1 MAATND
7 SRFLSYNQ
15 YEALTQRLSKVT
27 VSIFRPS
34 PSNSF
39 TAELRSEDGVQ
50 YSEGVMTTAG
60 ALLGSWTHPTATAMT
75 LTTANQVIKS
85 LTVDDYGH
93 VTAAT
98 QAALVAADI
107 PNLAASKI
115 NSGTFGVARGG
126 TGLSTWT
133 GAYRIIYSTAATTV
147 TTLAPNTTA
156 TKKFLSMTGTGSAG
170 QAPAWSALAAT
181 DIPDLAWSKIT
192 SGKPTTLSGYGIAD
206 AKIEAVTGGDKITL
220 GSNNITVADWAQGTG
235 TKVSSSALPA
245 LYIGTTAVS
254 ATSGAVTT
262 LVGVTGFNPN
272 SGSTCALYF
281 DDSIGNDGGWEF
293 DSSLDIV
300 DRLYIGGGDN
310 PYLYWD
316 STNNAWHLTCN
327 FIADGYVSAGGVS
340 STGGGGGGGSDLNAL
355 RDWTNYN
362 ATDTGQVLGSNLGKG
377 LADRIS
383 DLEQR
388 ATNVSF
394 TQAVTSGE
402 TLGTITIDG
411 TSKTIVAPLAV
422 TSISL
427 VTASGTNQHKLQI
440 NTRNAS
446 HSTTASYVDLPSVFA
461 KLASPSLTGTPT
473 APTATAGTNSTQIAT
488 TAFVTTAVANAIAGV
503 TQFTSEVSWNGT
515 STPVVANI
523 PAGVV
528 VTYNGTNYTGTKA
541 TGDAGKI
548 YLVYHSHGTSDV
560 YDEYMYLN
568 SAWEKIGNT
577 DIDLS
582 NYWNK
587 TDLVAITAAENT
599 TLLNT
604 YFPIPA

>member
-1 MAATND
+1 MAATDN
-7 SRFLSYNQ
+7 SKFLSKTQ
-15 YEALTQRLSKVT
+15 YEVQLQRLAQVT
-27 VSIFRPS
+27 GR
-34 PSNSF
+34 
-39 TAELRSEDGVQ
+39 TL
-50 YSEGVMTTAG
+50 G
-60 ALLGSWTHPTATAMT
+60 ADANNVFKANLSSSDRVLGSWTHPTATAMT

-85 LTVDDYGH
+85 LTVDAYGH

-98 QAALVAADI
+98 QGALAAADI
-107 PNLAASKI
+107 PSLNASKINAGTFGVARGGTGLSTMTGAYYLLYSSGATTAMSTLAPNTTSTKKFLSMTGTGSAGAAPVWDTLAAGDIPSLAASKI
-115 NSGTFGVARGG
+115 TSGTFGVARGG
-126 TGLSTWT
+126 TGLSTIAK
-133 GAYRIIYSTAATTV
+133 GAILYASAAD
-147 TTLAPNTTA
+147 TLAALAANGTSTV
-156 TKKFLSMTGTGSAG
+156 KFLSQTSNN
-170 QAPAWSALAAT
+170 APAWT
-181 DIPDLAWSKIT
+181 
-192 SGKPTTLSGYGIAD
+192 
-206 AKIEAVTGGDKITL
+206 
-220 GSNNITVADWAQGTG
+220 Q
-235 TKVSSSALPA
+235 
-245 LYIGTTAVS
+245 LYIGRTV
-254 ATSGAVTT
+254 VTT
-262 LVGVTGFNPN
+262 SAANATLLGVDGFTNE
-272 SGSTCALYF
+272 SSA
-281 DDSIGNDGGWEF
+281 SASNDG
-293 DSSLDIV
+293 SKV
-300 DRLYIGGGDN
+300 V
-310 PYLYWD
+310 WD
-316 STNNAWHLTCN
+316 SNNNAWHFYGN
-327 FIADGYVSAGGVS
+327 IYADGYVSAGGRS
-340 STGGGGGGGSDLNAL
+340 EQGGGGGGGGSDLNAL
-355 RDWTNYN
+355 RDWTNYD
-362 ATDTGQVLGSNLGKG
+362 ATDTGQVLGSNLAMG
-377 LADRIS
+377 LANRIS

-461 KLASPSLTGTPT
+461 KLASPALTGTPT
-473 APTATAGTNSTQIAT
+473 APTASAGTNSTQIAT
-488 TAFVTTAVANAIAGV
+488 TAFVSTAITNAIAGI
-503 TQFTSEVSWNGT
+503 TQFTSEVSWNGS

-548 YLVYHSHGTSDV
+548 YLVYHSHGTRDV

-577 DIDLS
+577 DIDLT
-582 NYWNK
+582 NYWTK
-587 TDLVAITAAENT
+587 TDLVAITATENT

>member
-1 MAATND
+1 MAATDN
-7 SRFLSYNQ
+7 SRFLSKTQ
-15 YEALTQRLSKVT
+15 YEVQLQRLSQVT
-27 VSIFRPS
+27 G
-34 PSNSF
+34 
-39 TAELRSEDGVQ
+39 RSL
-50 YSEGVMTTAG
+50 G
-60 ALLGSWTHPTATAMT
+60 ADNDNVFKAILSSADRTLGSWTHPTATART

-85 LTVDDYGH
+85 LTVDAYGH

-115 NSGTFGVARGG
+115 NSGTFGIARGG

-133 GAYRIIYSTAATTV
+133 GAYRIIYSTDATTV
-147 TTLAPNTTA
+147 TTLAPNTTS
-156 TKKFLSMTGTGSAG
+156 TKKFLSMTGTGNAG
-170 QAPAWSALAAT
+170 NAPVWDTLVAGDIPSLAA
-181 DIPDLAWSKIT
+181 SKIT
-192 SGKPTTLSGYGIAD
+192 SGTFGVARGGTGLSTIAKGAILYASAADTLAALAANGTSTVKFLSQTSNNAPAWTQLYVGRTVVTTSAANTTL
-206 AKIEAVTGGDKITL
+206 L
-220 GSNNITVADWAQGTG
+220 GVDGFTNA
-235 TKVSSSALPA
+235 SSASASNDLSK
-245 LYIGTTAVS
+245 AV
-254 ATSGAVTT
+254 
-262 LVGVTGFNPN
+262 
-272 SGSTCALYF
+272 
-281 DDSIGNDGGWEF
+281 
-293 DSSLDIV
+293 
-300 DRLYIGGGDN
+300 
-310 PYLYWD
+310 WD
-316 STNNAWHLTCN
+316 STNNAWHFYGN
-327 FIADGYVSAGGVS
+327 IYADGWVSAGGRS
-340 STGGGGGGGSDLNAL
+340 EQGGGGGGGSDLNAL

-461 KLASPSLTGTPT
+461 KLASPALTGTPT
-473 APTATAGTNSTQIAT
+473 APTASAGTNSTQIAT
-488 TAFVTTAVANAIAGV
+488 TAFVSTAITNAIAGV

-548 YLVYHSHGTSDV
+548 YLVYHSHGTKDI

-577 DIDLS
+577 DIDLT
-582 NYWNK
+582 NYWTK
-587 TDLVAITAAENT
+587 TDLVAITATENT